1 MDAAGN
7 VLIVDW
13 NNHCVRKVATNGN
26 ISVFIGSGFLGD
38 GATIGTAATA
48 CNLNHPSDITL
59 DASGNYWVTAWH
71 NWKLKKFDA
80 STMALTLK
88 AGTSQGFG
96 VMVDC
101 VILQN

>member
-1 MDAAGN
+1 M
-7 VLIVDW
+7 L
-13 NNHCVRKVATNGN
+13 
-26 ISVFIGSGFLGD
+26 IGSGFLGD

-80 STMALTLK
+80 ATMSLTLK
-88 AGTSQGFG
+88 AGTSQGFWG
-96 VMVDC
+96 DGGLCDTAKLNFPSSLVLKYRT
-101 VILQN
+101 IHHRPKNPEWYRL